1 VRTGIYDGLLA
12 PPDRAGGGMVSN
24 DTVGYVT
31 VALNATGAL
40 SGQVRLGGFSTS
52 FRGLLD
58 AEGMVVFAATRTRI
72 FFIQDKTDWDAYL
85 GALSIRFDGGTCR
98 ATLLAEDGGG
108 TIASSDLMKR
118 ATAPASVLR
127 GAKYNVVISASAS
140 KETPASE
147 FPQGFGFG
155 TASIA
160 TRAGVVMWVGSLA
173 DGTAYAA
180 NGYLYAQGQE
190 TLTQSAL
197 FHQSLYRSWGALAA
211 QLDFD
216 LSPSTHP
223 NSDVL
228 GTEGIWVRP
237 ALKSARSYR
246 TGWENGLEVSIV
258 GSRYVPAKM
267 GTPTLTGLSAA
278 VSANA
283 QIILEDGKL
292 TSSSTLVGNFSG
304 ADLFMNK
311 SRDPSFSLSVQRTTG
326 LFTGQFTHTDGSK
339 TGLKGILLQK
349 GASRGGFGY
358 FLSNTPKST
367 FGSSE
372 SGSVWI
378 SPLE

>member
-1 VRTGIYDGLLA
+1 
-12 PPDRAGGGMVSN
+12 
-24 DTVGYVT
+24 
-31 VALNATGAL
+31 
-40 SGQVRLGGFSTS
+40 
-52 FRGLLD
+52 
-58 AEGMVVFAATRTRI
+58 
-72 FFIQDKTDWDAYL
+72 
-85 GALSIRFDGGTCR
+85 
-98 ATLLAEDGGG
+98 
-108 TIASSDLMKR
+108 
-118 ATAPASVLR
+118 
-127 GAKYNVVISASAS
+127 
-140 KETPASE
+140 
-147 FPQGFGFG
+147 
-155 TASIA
+155 
-160 TRAGVVMWVGSLA
+160 MWVGSLA

-311 SRDPSFSLSVQRTTG
+311 SSDSSFSLSVQRTTG